1 MIRSIVG
8 VAMSDNS
15 TETVNAPITP
25 IARGFNVS
33 APDPTSYASGSM
45 PSAAASDVI
54 NTGRSHRRP
63 DFTNASSNEFP
74 AA

>member
-1 MIRSIVG
+1 
-8 VAMSDNS
+8 
-15 TETVNAPITP
+15 
-25 IARGFNVS
+25 VS